1 MSAKKLIVAFCTVSI
16 FCIISYGQEKNVLE
30 GIIRDASDQ
39 NYISNAYIYTNSGV
53 STVTDSLGGFKLS
66 YPGQGLA
73 YIVISHI
80 RYQNDTIFTSQVQPG
95 QRIEVNLISRATHL
109 NEVVVYDVYDP
120 ALILMRKV
128 IESIPKNY
136 NRDGCSSHYALIR
149 ESLQLKENDSIPLYL
164 IETTIKDYA
173 SPESNK
179 LDYKVDVL
187 NARTF
192 INHDYHNFSK
202 IGLTGTAFINEKYNP
217 VLTLAGPL
225 ASSNNEKKYTFS
237 IIDTSHVSN
246 EEFIKIEFKRNKS
259 STSYQGHLIIN
270 SSDFSISEFHLSRSK
285 ENAFLLEIDAYK
297 KRQLKLY
304 INYKKAGTYYD
315 VHEIEVYQEYFPYKR
330 EALVSKG
337 HYLNLENRSC
347 ELNHQINIPL
357 NRDDVLME
365 ELRKK
370 KVPGWKPSS
379 MAETKKYD
387 YLFEQETIPGRQKV
401 EDTQKK
407 SIKSRLRLGYQVPLW
422 IMNVSD
428 FNVRF
433 QNPNVFLID
442 SVNADKSVG
451 ISIATIIS
459 YEIGGFALIEFGG
472 FSSFRKNNFSST
484 FLNLQY
490 EWRID
495 KEATSLLSFGVR
507 ASYFKQR
514 VFLQKISNSDA
525 FSVNG
530 KKFDSGKFE
539 TYFEQRSFTISPIV
553 TYLHKIGRSAYLEFG
568 GFLPINTFMKNGI
581 FLIENDSFFKRKRA
595 FTGEN
600 LTITP
605 GDEVLISN
613 IPNLFFGIRWKLK

>member
-1 MSAKKLIVAFCTVSI
+1 MSVKKLIAAFCAASI
-16 FCIISYGQEKNVLE
+16 FCIISYGQEKNVLK
-30 GIIRDASDQ
+30 GTIRDASDQ
-39 NYISNAYIYTNSGV
+39 SYISNAYIYTNSGV
-53 STVTDSLGGFKLS
+53 STVADSLGGFKLS
-66 YPGQGLA
+66 YPGQSLA

-80 RYQNDTIFTSQVQPG
+80 GYQNDTIFTSQIKPN
-95 QRIEVNLISRATHL
+95 RTIEVKLASLPTHL
-109 NEVVVYDVYDP
+109 NEVVVYDVYDS

-164 IETTIKDYA
+164 IETIIKDYA
-173 SPESNK
+173 SSKSNK

-187 NARTF
+187 NTRTF
-192 INHDYHNFSK
+192 INHDYYNFSK

-217 VLTLAGPL
+217 VLTLSGPL

-237 IIDTSHVSN
+237 IIDTSYVSN

-270 SSDFSISEFHLSRSK
+270 SSDFSISEFHLSQSK

-304 INYKKAGTYYD
+304 INYKKGRTYYD
-315 VHEIEVYQEYFPYKR
+315 VHEIKVYQEYFPYKG

-337 HYLNLENRSC
+337 HYLNLEDRSC

-365 ELRKK
+365 ELRNK
-370 KVPGWKPSS
+370 KVPKWKPSS
-379 MAETKKYD
+379 MAETKEYD
-387 YLFEQETIPGRQKV
+387 YLFEKETIPGRQKV
-401 EDTQKK
+401 EDKQKK

-422 IMNVSD
+422 LMNVSD

-433 QNPNVFLID
+433 QNTTVFFID

-459 YEIGGFALIEFGG
+459 YEIGDFALIEFGG

-490 EWRID
+490 EWGID

-514 VFLQKISNSDA
+514 VFLQTISNSDV

-530 KKFDSGKFE
+530 KKFDSGEFE

-553 TYLHKIGRSAYLEFG
+553 SYSCKIGRSAYLEIG
-568 GFLPINTFMKNGI
+568 GFIPINITVQNGV
-581 FLIENDSFFKRKRA
+581 FFNENDSFLKRKRA
-595 FTGEN
+595 FTDEN
-600 LTITP
+600 VTITSE
-605 GDEVLISN
+605 DEVLISN
-613 IPNLFFGIRWKLK
+613 TPNLFFGIKWQLK